1 MANKHTS
8 YIINGATAL
17 YPHLNRTYRFDKSKT
32 DKYPFGE
39 TVPCEI
45 QDDGAEYTLSL
56 ELSEQEAI
64 KLYNLM
70 QADYVAKKAPTW
82 KEFLLPHEVFE
93 YREDTGTYVAKTKLP
108 AMFDKDIT
116 TPVKQF
122 DAKNKKLK
130 ATFELTTG
138 SEVNALVQIVVYMPQ
153 TITQSGVS
161 LRLRQVQIKT
171 LAEKVER
178 SMFNVIDGGFSA
190 PSEGFAQEDPEEVAV
205 AVAVAVETKA
215 GGFNV
220 ATPAPAKPA
229 PAKPVAVEAPATN
242 IVANDIDMA
251 LDELTFDVP
260 KKAG

>member
-17 YPHLNRTYRFDKSKT
+17 YPKLNRTYRFDKSKT
-32 DKYPFGE
+32 DIYPNGE

-56 ELSEQEAI
+56 ELSEQEAV

-82 KEFLLPHEVFE
+82 KEFPLPQEVFD
-93 YREDTGTYVAKTKLP
+93 YKEDTGTYVAKTKLP

-122 DAKNKKLK
+122 DSKNKKIEEP
-130 ATFELTTG
+130 FELTTG
-138 SEVNALVQIVVYMPQ
+138 SIVNSLVQIVVYMPQ
-153 TITQSGVS
+153 TDKQSGVS
-161 LRLRQVQIKT
+161 LRLRQVQVIS

-190 PSEGFAQEDPEEVAV
+190 PSEGFAQEEAEEVAV
-205 AVAVAVETKA
+205 AVAPKA
-215 GGFNV
+215 NGFNV
-220 ATPAPAKPA
+220 ATSAPAKPA

>member
-1 MANKHTS
+1 MANHTS

-32 DKYPFGE
+32 DKYPKGE
-39 TVPCEI
+39 TVPCAI

-56 ELSEQEAI
+56 ELNEAEAV

-70 QADYVAKKAPTW
+70 KAEYTAKKDPTW
-82 KEFLLPHEVFE
+82 KEFMLPTEVFE
-93 YREDTGTYVAKTKLP
+93 YREDTGTYVAKTQLR
-108 AMFDKDIT
+108 AMFNNDIT

-122 DAKNKKLK
+122 DAKNKKLDD
-130 ATFELTTG
+130 AFELTTG

-190 PSEGFAQEDPEEVAV
+190 PSEGFAQEEAEEVAV
-205 AVAVAVETKA
+205 AVAPKA
-215 GGFNV
+215 NGFNV
-220 ATPAPAKPA
+220 ATSAPAKPA